1 MSKGMNA
8 REFMKTMERLIN
20 SPNQKL
26 IGDMN
31 GGYVYAVDT
40 DGYKPE
46 PMYAATEIS
55 KANRRATEAENR
67 LDALKYAMN
76 DVFGVAELHRKMAL
90 EIKKVIFN
98 NPATIVFWADGTKTV
113 VKAENEDFDPEK
125 GLAMAIV
132 KKAFGNKGS
141 YYNQFKKHV
150 QPYHT
155 QLLND
160 IRKLHAQGKTEKE
173 ISDALGIGSVAK
185 LRNLKAK
192 LIREERTE

>member
-1 MSKGMNA
+1 MSKEMTA
-8 REFMKTMERLIN
+8 REFMKTMEGLIN

-26 IGDMN
+26 IGDMS

-46 PMYAATEIS
+46 LMYAATEIS

-67 LDALKYAMN
+67 LDALKYAVN
-76 DVFGVAELHRKMAL
+76 DVFGIAELHRKMAL

-132 KKAFGNKGS
+132 KKVFGNKGS
-141 YYNQFKKHV
+141 YFNKIKRWTNDYN
-150 QPYHT
+150 
-155 QLLND
+155 
-160 IRKLHAQGKTEKE
+160 
-173 ISDALGIGSVAK
+173 
-185 LRNLKAK
+185 
-192 LIREERTE
+192 EES